1 MQARGFLFPHSQGK
15 SDHCFLK
22 VKMLKKLVF
31 VKKKRKKLHFFNKN
45 FGHLNIFAYFCN
57 P

>member
-15 SDHCFLK
+15 SHRCFLK

-45 FGHLNIFAYFCN
+45 FGHLNIFAYFCKQ
-57 P
+57 